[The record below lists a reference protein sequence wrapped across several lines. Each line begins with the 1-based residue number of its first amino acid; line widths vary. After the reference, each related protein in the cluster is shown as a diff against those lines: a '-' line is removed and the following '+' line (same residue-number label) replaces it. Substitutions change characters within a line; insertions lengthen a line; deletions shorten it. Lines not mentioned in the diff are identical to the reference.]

1 MKEDSE
7 ERKVKG
13 MEGGRSEERK
23 ERGSKNGKSKQ
34 NSKLPENRK
43 S

>member
-1 MKEDSE
+1 MKEDGE